1 MLGGRV
7 NYNHLDEGSNGSG
20 AGAVGAGEH
29 KESMLTDG
37 DVEIDY

>member
-20 AGAVGAGEH
+20 AGAVGAEH